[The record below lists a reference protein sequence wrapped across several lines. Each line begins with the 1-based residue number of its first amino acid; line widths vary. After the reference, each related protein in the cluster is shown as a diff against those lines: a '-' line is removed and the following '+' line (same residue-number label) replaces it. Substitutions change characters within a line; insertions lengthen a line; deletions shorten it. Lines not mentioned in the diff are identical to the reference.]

1 MTTSSQDFIN
11 DNAQDAQTEESIAP
25 EFENVRQDAAEAAST
40 QEDVVV
46 EASAEDATVESS
58 EQADLQETCDRLAD
72 ELQEWKDRYLR
83 LQAEW
88 DTYRRRM
95 NEQRQEEKIL
105 AAEKILNSLI
115 PVLDDFDRS
124 IEYAHKSGSQDLLA
138 GVEAVQTKFIQVLEA
153 DGLEQIHPQGEAYD
167 SLEAQAVGVVDDTSV
182 PHETVLEVFQ
192 KGYRLGTKVLR
203 PAMVSVS
210 QGGEMRSQE
219 CGDSDDK

>member
-11 DNAQDAQTEESIAP
+11 DNAQAAQVEESVAP
-25 EFENVRQDAAEAAST
+25 ELESVQQDAVDAVSA
-40 QEDVVV
+40 QEDAAV
-46 EASAEDATVESS
+46 EASTEEVGAESS
-58 EQADLQETCDRLAD
+58 AQADLQETCDSLEG

-124 IEYAHKSGSQDLLA
+124 IEYAHKNGSQDLLA

-153 DGLEQIHPQGEAYD
+153 DGLVQIHPQGEAYN
-167 SLEAQAVGVVDDTSV
+167 SLEAQAVGVVDDASV

-210 QGGEMRSQE
+210 QGGAMRSQE
-219 CGDSDDK
+219 SGDSDDK